1 MRHDTHQQ
9 FWLGLH
15 LIPQFGIAR
24 ILQFL
29 QYFDNNVEAL
39 WNESSNHLR
48 KLDLPEQF
56 VSQFIQSRQNID
68 LQAEMDKVSKHSA
81 HLITIEDETYPHLL
95 KSISDPPAV
104 LYVRGGITPDDE
116 KCLAIIGTRK
126 PSKYG
131 WDVAHQLA
139 FHLTQQNVTIVSGLA
154 QGVDSAAHRGALT
167 AGGRTIAVMANGIDK
182 IYPADNHDIAQEIIN
197 CGALITEM
205 PIGTPPLAKNFPP
218 RNRIISGLS
227 LGVLVAEAP
236 EKSGSLITVSYAN
249 DHGRDVFAVPHN
261 IFSKN
266 GRGTNKLIQD
276 GAKLVMRVS
285 DVLDELNITHLNT
298 QTRIETEKVQPEND
312 MEIRILNHLGA
323 DPIHVDEIVRMTEL
337 PTQQVT
343 STLAILELKGLAEIA
358 GPMQYCRAR

>member
-1 MRHDTHQQ
+1 MRQNNKQQ

-15 LIPQFGIAR
+15 LIPRFGIAS

-29 QYFDNNVEAL
+29 QPFNNDVEAL
-39 WNESSNHLR
+39 WNASQKQLIAF
-48 KLDLPEQF
+48 DLPPKLIEQF
-56 VSQFIQSRQNID
+56 IHSRASID
-68 LQAEMDKVSKHSA
+68 LQAEMNKVYKHDA
-81 HLITIEDETYPHLL
+81 HLITMDDGLYPDLL
-95 KSISDPPAV
+95 RSITDPPPL
-104 LYVRGGITPDDE
+104 LYVKGQITASDD

-167 AGGRTIAVMANGIDK
+167 GGGRTIGVMATGIDK
-182 IYPADNHDIAQEIIN
+182 IYPSENSDIAEEIIRQ
-197 CGALITEM
+197 GALITEM
-205 PIGTPPLAKNFPP
+205 PIGTAPLGKNFPR

-236 EKSGSLITVSYAN
+236 EKSGTLITVTSAN
-249 DHGRDVFAVPHN
+249 EQGRDVFAVPHN
-261 IFSKN
+261 IFSKT

-285 DVLDELNITHLNT
+285 DVLDELNLTHINT
-298 QTRIETEKVQPEND
+298 QTRIETEKIQPEND
-312 MEIRILNHLGA
+312 IEIQVLDQLGA
-323 DPIHVDEIVRMTEL
+323 DPIHVDEIVRMTHL
-337 PTQQVT
+337 PIQQVT
-343 STLAILELKGLAEIA
+343 STLAILELKGLAEVA
-358 GPMQYCRAR
+358 GPMQYCLAR